1 MKKIGDTVI
10 TGVAII
16 SSGLLL
22 CLCMPA
28 LAQAEE
34 SDLAIT
40 AIKPYHYEWFDDY
53 DIAKGSPWFNLKNY
67 VGVTV
72 ENNWVV
78 AAESFEVTLYADG
91 QQIGSE
97 TVEGLSADDAIDVT
111 FEWIPE
117 GEDPLSWADTAEGAI
132 LSYTDTNKIY
142 TLRAVVDEEGNVSEG
157 NEDNNEFSEDQ
168 EVAWNG
174 YMADEPLEN
183 YRHDTIKGGILY
195 TSGDGQ
201 YRSGD
206 IGDDGTK
213 YGTYYNINY
222 DLEIEDGT
230 KLARMYI
237 YYTWSKP
244 KRAGEPKA
252 PKIGVTLETPSYNSE
267 DLSMEKSYNEIKGD
281 LPEPYGTYKY
291 HAWGTYAYD
300 ITDYMKESGTYVV
313 SVTNLNDGSD
323 EDFATAFS
331 FAPPAIL
338 VVYEDTSA
346 PEREYWILE
355 GADILIGG
363 RRGEAGFLDLD
374 ECRNEAEFRGEHL
387 DLEIEEVVLCVVSP
401 WADDSEDDVI
411 EFNGRELGEGLY
423 KGYHHDWSSSED
435 ITGISMTIGAGEAQI
450 GMAAI
455 DVTKYL
461 EDYDN
466 KVIQGDDGDNMMPV
480 NAFLVITYKTSFDT
494 GSPESPYP
502 SISGTHNG
510 TITVYQNITV
520 NRMYTTPCPGTGGHS
535 EFVKIWNETAG
546 DCAEARWDGYT
557 GDYLNI
563 SFNRTLTLKKDVIY
577 NYTIRTG
584 SYPQIHHM
592 DELEVDDGLGII
604 RCTKFV
610 DVNGKEYNNLIPAI
624 KLY

>member
-1 MKKIGDTVI
+1 
-10 TGVAII
+10 
-16 SSGLLL
+16 
-22 CLCMPA
+22 MPA

-72 ENNWVV
+72 ENNRN
-78 AAESFEVTLYADG
+78 ATAESFEVTLYTDDEP
-91 QQIGSE
+91 IGSE
-97 TVEGLSADDAIDVT
+97 TMDRLPAYGVIDLT
-111 FEWIPE
+111 FGWMPE
-117 GEDPLSWADTAEGAI
+117 GEDPLSWTDTSEGAI

-142 TLRAVVDEEGNVSEG
+142 TLRAVVDEDGKVSEE
-157 NEDNNEFSEDQ
+157 NEDNNELIIDQ

-174 YMADEPLEN
+174 YMADAPLEN
-183 YRHDTIKGGILY
+183 YVHDTVKGGILY
-195 TSGDGQ
+195 TTGDGQ
-201 YRSGD
+201 YRSGES
-206 IGDDGTK
+206 GDNGTK
-213 YGTYYNINY
+213 YDTYYDLNY
-222 DLEIEDGT
+222 DLEIGDGA
-230 KLARMYI
+230 KLARFYI

-244 KRAGEPKA
+244 KRAEEPKA
-252 PKIGVTLETPSYNSE
+252 PKMGVTLETPLGNSHE
-267 DLSMEKSYNEIKGD
+267 LSMDKSYNDIKGD
-281 LPEPYGTYKY
+281 LPPPYSTYKY
-291 HAWGTYAYD
+291 YAWGTYAYD

-313 SVTNLNDGSD
+313 SVINRNDGSD

-338 VVYEDTSA
+338 LVYEDTSA
-346 PEREYWILE
+346 PEREYWINE

-374 ECRNEAEFRGEHL
+374 ECLNEAEFRGEHL
-387 DLEIEEVVLCVVSP
+387 DLAIEEAVLGVVSP

-411 EFNGRELGEGLY
+411 EFNGRELGMGLY
-423 KGYHHDWSSSED
+423 KGYYHDWSSSED
-435 ITGISMTIGAGEAQI
+435 IKGISMTIGAGEAQI
-450 GMAAI
+450 GIAAI

-466 KVIQGDDGDNMMPV
+466 EVVQGDDGDNMMPV

-510 TITVYQNITV
+510 TITVYQDITV

-535 EFVKIWNETAG
+535 AFVKIWNETIA

-557 GDYLNI
+557 DDYLNI
-563 SFNRTLTLKKDVIY
+563 SFNRMLTLKKGVIY

-584 SYPQIHHM
+584 SYPQIHHR
-592 DELEVDDGLGII
+592 DELEVANGMGII
-604 RCTKFV
+604 RCTKFT
-610 DVNGKEYNNLIPAI
+610 DVNGKEYNNCIPAI
-624 KLY
+624 KLYFLTKGGGDEE